1 MQLSFNDVL
10 NWQEY
15 LKLRSTV
22 QSRFTGCLNML
33 CQTSNH
39 LLGIKNTL
47 LSHKNGICTF
57 MRCGNL
63 TYDTWICPIW
73 LKVTSMAS
81 TASNR
86 KSAKNPWNRGF
97 LMIHST
103 LRDQDWS
110 FCCQVNGNIKLSKF
124 FDEMRLFRS
133 LRLLRSL
140 RPLRSL
146 RLLRF
151 KMVGKSL
158 NMKSAS
164 FHFP

>member
-1 MQLSFNDVL
+1 
-10 NWQEY
+10 
-15 LKLRSTV
+15 
-22 QSRFTGCLNML
+22 
-33 CQTSNH
+33 
-39 LLGIKNTL
+39 
-47 LSHKNGICTF
+47 
-57 MRCGNL
+57 
-63 TYDTWICPIW
+63 
-73 LKVTSMAS
+73 
-81 TASNR
+81 
-86 KSAKNPWNRGF
+86 
-97 LMIHST
+97 MIHST

-151 KMVGKSL
+151 KMLGKSL

-164 FHFP
+164 CHFP